1 MKYSVSN
8 LMDVINMV
16 MSMTGYGQ
24 DVFHL
29 GNTTVTVEI
38 RSVNHRFF
46 DFTAKIPR
54 SLLFLE
60 DKIKRT
66 LQLYFQRGRMEVYIN
81 VQGDGL
87 TQKELY
93 TDWDL
98 MDKYIDQ
105 IKSAKARYNLAGEI
119 PVTIMPE
126 IPDLLS
132 VQETENY
139 SDELINAITTS
150 VKRACEQ
157 LLLMREEEGDFLL
170 KDISN
175 RMLEIQ
181 DTVSHLQTRRESVI
195 EEYRERIQS
204 RIYNFLGENDVID
217 QTRMHQE
224 IALLAEKG
232 DITEEITRLQSH
244 IDHFSETIDL
254 NDAIGR
260 KLDFIMQEMH
270 REANTVGSK
279 STDAKIGVWIVALK
293 SEIEKIKEQIQNIE

>member
-1 MKYSVSN
+1 
-8 LMDVINMV
+8 MDVIYMV

-29 GNTTVTVEI
+29 DNTTVTVEI
-38 RSVNHRFF
+38 RSVNHRFL

-60 DKIKRT
+60 DKIKRI
-66 LQLYFQRGRMEVYIN
+66 LQLSFQRGRMEVYIN

-87 TQKELY
+87 VQKELY

-119 PVTIMPE
+119 PVTIMSE

-132 VQETENY
+132 VQEIENY
-139 SDELINAITTS
+139 SDELINSITAS
-150 VKRACEQ
+150 VKRSCEQ
-157 LLLMREEEGDFLL
+157 LLLMRKEEGEFLL
-170 KDISN
+170 KDIRN
-175 RMLEIQ
+175 RMLGIQ

-195 EEYRERIQS
+195 EEFRDRIQS
-204 RIYNFLGENDVID
+204 RISKYLGKNDVID

-244 IDHFSETIDL
+244 IDHFFETIEL

-279 STDAKIGVWIVALK
+279 STDAKIGVWIVSLK

>member
-1 MKYSVSN
+1 
-8 LMDVINMV
+8 MDVINMV

-38 RSVNHRFF
+38 RSVNHRFL

-60 DKIKRT
+60 DKIKRI
-66 LQLYFQRGRMEVYIN
+66 LQSYFQRGRMEVYIN

-87 TQKELY
+87 VQKELY

-105 IKSAKARYNLAGEI
+105 IKSAKARYGLAGEI
-119 PVTIMPE
+119 PATFMST

-132 VQETENY
+132 VHEVENQ
-139 SDELINAITTS
+139 SDELNDAIIAST
-150 VKRACEQ
+150 KRACKQ
-157 LLLMREEEGDFLL
+157 VLLMRKEEGGFLL
-170 KDISN
+170 KDLN
-175 RMLEIQ
+175 GRMRAIQ
-181 DTVSHLQTRRESVI
+181 ETVFQLQTRRENVI
-195 EEYRERIQS
+195 EEYRDRIQS
-204 RIYNFLGENDVID
+204 RINNYIGENDIMD
-217 QTRMHQE
+217 QARLHQE
-224 IALLAEKG
+224 VALLAEKG
-232 DITEEITRLQSH
+232 DITEEITRLLSH
-244 IDHFSETIDL
+244 IDHFFETIEL
-254 NDAIGR
+254 NNAIGR

-270 REANTVGSK
+270 RETNTIGSK
-279 STDAKIGVWIVALK
+279 STDGKIGIWIVSLK

>member
-1 MKYSVSN
+1 
-8 LMDVINMV
+8 MV

-38 RSVNHRFF
+38 RSVNHRFLE
-46 DFTAKIPR
+46 FTAKTPR

-60 DKIKRT
+60 DKIKRI
-66 LQLYFQRGRMEVYIN
+66 LQSYFQRGRMEVYIN
-81 VQGDGL
+81 IQGDGL
-87 TQKELY
+87 VQRELY
-93 TDWDL
+93 TDWEL

-105 IKSAKARYNLAGEI
+105 IRSAKARYNLAGDI
-119 PVTIMPE
+119 PVTIMSE

-132 VQETENY
+132 VQEVENY
-139 SDELINAITTS
+139 SEELRDSITTS
-150 VKRACEQ
+150 ITRACEQ
-157 LLLMREEEGDFLL
+157 LLQMREEEGTFLI
-170 KDISN
+170 KDVNN
-175 RMLEIQ
+175 RMLVIQEI
-181 DTVSHLQTRRESVI
+181 VSNLQTRRESVI
-195 EEYRERIQS
+195 EEYRDRIQS
-204 RIYNFLGENDVID
+204 RINNYVGENDIID
-217 QTRMHQE
+217 QTRINQE

-244 IDHFSETIDL
+244 IDHFFDTIGL

-279 STDAKIGVWIVALK
+279 STDAKIGIWIVSLK

>member
-1 MKYSVSN
+1 
-8 LMDVINMV
+8 MDVINMV

-38 RSVNHRFF
+38 RSVNHRFL

-60 DKIKRT
+60 DKIKRI
-66 LQLYFQRGRMEVYIN
+66 LQSYFQRGRMEVYIN

-87 TQKELY
+87 VQKELY

-105 IKSAKARYNLAGEI
+105 IKSAKARYNLSGEI

-139 SDELINAITTS
+139 SDELKNSITTS
-150 VKRACEQ
+150 AKRACEQ
-157 LLLMREEEGDFLL
+157 LLLMRKEEGSFLL
-170 KDISN
+170 KDVSN

-181 DTVSHLQTRRESVI
+181 ETVSHLQTRRESVI
-195 EEYRERIQS
+195 EEYRDRIQS
-204 RIYNFLGENDVID
+204 RIYNYLGENDVID
-217 QTRMHQE
+217 QTRLHQE

-244 IDHFSETIDL
+244 IDHFIETIEL

-279 STDAKIGVWIVALK
+279 STDAKIGVWIVSLK